1 MIDAYLMHE
10 KERAAQGIP
19 ALPLNADQASAGRE
33 KHICPLQLDVIERS
47 IHLWS
52 NPGDLVMSPFTGIG
66 SEGYCA
72 VKMNRRFV
80 GSELKPEYCKVAVKN
95 LRKAERMSD
104 VGADLF
110 VGSED
115 A

>member
-1 MIDAYLMHE
+1 
-10 KERAAQGIP
+10 
-19 ALPLNADQASAGRE
+19 
-33 KHICPLQLDVIERS
+33 
-47 IHLWS
+47 
-52 NPGDLVMSPFTGIG
+52 MSPFTGIG

-80 GSELKPEYCKVAVKN
+80 GSELKPEYCKVAIKN

-110 VGSED
+110 VGSEEQ
-115 A
+115 